1 MSERNRPGA
10 IGGPPSER
18 PNGVGGMQ
26 PDDGRGRPAPAT
38 DGGSGG
44 IPLPPAAGRLRIL
57 MTATVVAV
65 LFVVS
70 YRQTDFDLFALFTGS
85 SDFFRF
91 FGRLVPDWT
100 ALPQIWGPLVET
112 IQIAYVGT
120 ILGTLIALPLIFL
133 ASANTAIDPV
143 SMWIA
148 RTVLTV
154 LRSIPDLLW
163 AGLFVP
169 IFGLGA
175 LPGTLALT
183 FFTIGVLA
191 KLGSET
197 VEAADPG
204 PLEALRAAG
213 AGRNRTIVF
222 AVVPQVAATMTSYV
236 LYSFEINVRASVVI
250 GFVGAGG
257 IGQLLLRYLNF
268 FDYPG
273 VATLIV
279 VIFVVVLLIDGL
291 SVWARSRLI

>member
-1 MSERNRPGA
+1 MPEATTSTA
-10 IGGPPSER
+10 IPR
-18 PNGVGGMQ
+18 
-26 PDDGRGRPAPAT
+26 
-38 DGGSGG
+38 
-44 IPLPPAAGRLRIL
+44 PPAAARLRSL
-57 MTATVVAV
+57 ATLGIVVVA
-65 LFVVS
+65 FVVA
-70 YRQTDFDLFALFTGS
+70 YVQTDFDLWALFTGS

-100 ALPQIWGPLVET
+100 ALPQIWAPLVET
-112 IQIAYVGT
+112 MQIAYVGT
-120 ILGTLIALPLIFL
+120 VLGTTIALPLIFL
-133 ASANTAIDPV
+133 GSSNTALDPV
-143 SMWIA
+143 SMWVA

-163 AGLFVP
+163 AALFVP
-169 IFGLGA
+169 ILAPGP
-175 LPGTLALT
+175 LPGVVALT

-213 AGRNRTIVF
+213 AGRNRTIVY
-222 AVVPQVAATMTSYV
+222 AVWPQVSATMISYI
-236 LYSFEINVRASVVI
+236 LYAFEINVRASVII

-268 FDYPG
+268 FDWPG
-273 VATLIV
+273 MGTLIL

-291 SVWARSRLI
+291 SVWARSKLI